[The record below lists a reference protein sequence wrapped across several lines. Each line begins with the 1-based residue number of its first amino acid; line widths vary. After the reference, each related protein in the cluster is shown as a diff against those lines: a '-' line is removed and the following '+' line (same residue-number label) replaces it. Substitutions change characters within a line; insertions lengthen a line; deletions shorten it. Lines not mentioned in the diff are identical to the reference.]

1 METSHSPLPRSS
13 VQSWGVAR
21 LCLSWDKYPSE
32 SPMAGSGLKSSGV
45 RGRSLSSGGAPE
57 CPVQGAL
64 VTTVELF
71 RLPVQVRCMARLNIH
86 VQSVQLKKKDFAE
99 ILSFSISVHR
109 HPAYEK
115 WLLSV

>member
-1 METSHSPLPRSS
+1 M
-13 VQSWGVAR
+13 AR
-21 LCLSWDKYPSE
+21 
-32 SPMAGSGLKSSGV
+32 SGLKSSGV
-45 RGRSLSSGGAPE
+45 KGRSLSSGSAPE
-57 CPVQGAL
+57 YPVQGAL